1 MLTAKQKRR
10 LKSLGADLE
19 PVLQIGKAG
28 VASAL
33 AESADNV
40 LTARELI
47 KVRVLRNSPEDPR
60 DALAELAEA
69 TGAELVQ
76 TIGRNGLLYRRNPE
90 KPKLELP
97 E

>member
-1 MLTAKQKRR
+1 MLTSKQKRK

-19 PVLQIGKAG
+19 PVVQIGKAG
-28 VASAL
+28 VVSSL
-33 AESADNV
+33 VDSTNNV
-40 LTARELI
+40 LAARELI
-47 KVRVLRNSPEDPR
+47 KVRVLHNSPEEPK
-60 DALAELAEA
+60 DAIADLAEA

>member
-33 AESADNV
+33 TESADNV